1 MARLQLLLFVLSAVL
16 CSPTRSAS
24 QVPAPSPDP
33 GEIILQAIRS
43 VERGDSSI
51 LLKWLAVLGTDPG
64 DLGAAAGARTARPG
78 LPGTPPG
85 AEGFGPGSAA
95 RPGLPETTA
104 DVEGSEPGSAARAA
118 ALGLPEREAALGL
131 AAAAW
136 VTFRYAEAEARL
148 EALLEALPGD
158 APSVDAFTPFAWI
171 LRGEVA
177 ASQAHLAAADSA
189 FAHAVALS
197 EGLGLARPRAW
208 GLIRLANVRGRLTGD
223 PEVSA
228 RLLAEAEI
236 LLDAEDP
243 YLRGQFHCV
252 RAGRDPGGVWT
263 AEDDARAGLAFA
275 REAGVR
281 RLHAACL
288 NVLGSDQLR
297 RGRTDEALA
306 TFREEQEEQRA
317 IGDRSGRA
325 ATLQWAGYLLFT
337 AGDFGASRAY
347 LLEAVSEGEASGN
360 LSPVAWAYM
369 SLSGIA
375 VGLGDLSGGLDY
387 LDRAQELLE
396 DQGDQWG
403 LATLR
408 GRRAAVALA
417 AGDWDTAREIWES
430 TLMEHQRAGNAVG
443 ILATRTGLLEL
454 ALATGDLEAG
464 DRILAEARQT
474 ARDAGMGDWDISF
487 FFHEAELALKRGDG
501 AGAREALERFL
512 LPGQFSVRVYRA
524 QMRYAEALALEDR
537 IPAAARFMEASL
549 DALEAWRSELDAVGL
564 QRYAFQVGEYV
575 PDPDLGVASVLAAMA
590 RAGLVE
596 EAFDL
601 AERQRARSLY
611 EKMILADIGRDLQ
624 LEESGVAGS
633 LPPNPRPLTS
643 LEVRESLP
651 DSATAVVEFVTGRG
665 GEPTTAFLLTR
676 DRVQGVVLPA
686 VDSLRRDIHLLRTLV
701 ESGRPPGP
709 LASKLGKALFQ
720 PLVALLPEEISRLV
734 LIPSGALHRIP
745 YDLLEPDSAGPLL
758 GRFDLSVAPSASVLA
773 RLWREERAP
782 GTSLLVL
789 GDPTLSEEDGTARG
803 FVRLPGAAREART
816 VARFGTSAHLHTGAE
831 ASEAFLRTAPL
842 QEYGVLH
849 LATHALVDEVSAS
862 ASYLLLAPGDGE
874 DGLLSPGDVARMPGA
889 PALVVLSGCRT
900 AGGEVV
906 RGEGVQGLTTPFL
919 QVGTR
924 TVVATQWPM
933 DDRSSHRL
941 IRDFYRELANGAD
954 VGAALRAAKLAA
966 ADRGEPPGVWAAFTA
981 VGDAGARV
989 PAITHPSRS
998 RPVVF
1003 LLALGALAL
1012 GAAGIGWSRRRSGIT
1027 VQEAE
1032 GKGG

>member
-1 MARLQLLLFVLSAVL
+1 MARVQLLLFVLSAVL
-16 CSPTRSAS
+16 CCPARSAS

-43 VERGDSSI
+43 VERGDST
-51 LLKWLAVLGTDPG
+51 LLTRWRTTLDSFP
-64 DLGAAAGARTARPG
+64 GAAGEE
-78 LPGTPPG
+78 
-85 AEGFGPGSAA
+85 AEPAA
-95 RPGLPETTA
+95 
-104 DVEGSEPGSAARAA
+104 
-118 ALGLPEREAALGL
+118 REAALGL

-148 EALLEALPGD
+148 EALLEALPKAGQEASPGD
-158 APSVDAFTPFAWI
+158 APSPDPFTPFAWI

-177 ASQAHLAAADSA
+177 ASQARLAVADSA
-189 FAHAVALS
+189 FAQAVVLS
-197 EGLGLARPRAW
+197 EQLSLARPRAW

-228 RLLAEAEI
+228 RLLAQAEL
-236 LLDAEDP
+236 LLDPGDH

-252 RAGRDPGGVWT
+252 RAGRDPTGAWT
-263 AEDDARAGLAFA
+263 AEDDARAGLELALT
-275 REAGVR
+275 AGVR

-297 RGRTDEALA
+297 RGRADEALA

-325 ATLQWAGYLLFT
+325 ATLQWAGYLLFA

-375 VGLGDLSGGLDY
+375 VGLGDLVGGIDY
-387 LDRAQELLE
+387 LDRAQRLLE

-403 LATLR
+403 LATLN

-417 AGDWDTAREIWES
+417 AGDWATAGEIWEA
-430 TLMEHQRAGNAVG
+430 TLAEHRRAGNAVG
-443 ILATRTGLLEL
+443 ILATQTGLLEL
-454 ALATGDLEAG
+454 ALARGDLEAG

-474 ARDAGMGDWDISF
+474 AREAEMGDWDISF

-537 IPAAARFMEASL
+537 IPEAARFMEASL
-549 DALEAWRSELDAVGL
+549 DALEEWRSGLDAVGL

-611 EKMILADIGRDLQ
+611 EKMILADIGRDMG
-624 LEESGVAGS
+624 LEESGVARS
-633 LPPNPRPLTS
+633 LPAAPRPLS
-643 LEVRESLP
+643 SAEVRESLP
-651 DSATAVVEFVTGRG
+651 DGAGAVVEFVTGRG

-676 DRVQGVVLPA
+676 DRVQAVNLPA
-686 VDSLRRDIHLLRTLV
+686 VDSLRRDIHLMRTLV

-709 LASKLGKALFQ
+709 LASHLGLTLFQ
-720 PLVALLPEEISRLV
+720 PLLSHLPEEVSRLV
-734 LIPSGALHRIP
+734 IIPSDALHRIP
-745 YDLLEPDSAGPLL
+745 FDLLEPDSSGPLL
-758 GRFDLSVAPSASVLA
+758 RRFDLSVAPSASVLA
-773 RLWREERAP
+773 RLSREHRAP
-782 GTSLLVL
+782 AASLLVL
-789 GDPTLSEEDGTARG
+789 GDPALPDGDGTPGG

-816 VARFGTSAHLHTGAE
+816 VARFSASAHLRTGAE

-842 QEYGVLH
+842 EGYGVLH
-849 LATHALVDEVSAS
+849 LATHALVDEASAS

-874 DGLLSPGDVARMPGA
+874 DGLLSPGDVARMPLA

-919 QVGTR
+919 QIGAR

-933 DDRSSHRL
+933 DDRSGHRL

-966 ADRGEPPGVWAAFTA
+966 ADRGEPPAVWASFTV
-981 VGDAGARV
+981 VGDPGALV
-989 PAITHPSRS
+989 PAITHPSRFGLAALLL
-998 RPVVF
+998 VLGV
-1003 LLALGALAL
+1003 LALGGL
-1012 GAAGIGWSRRRSGIT
+1012 GVAWRRGCLR
-1027 VQEAE
+1027 AR
-1032 GKGG
+1032 